1 MKDQPLSALQA
12 DFRAGSTASMPI
24 AGAIVWAALGLAALV
39 LDQRVIGTLA
49 LYIMAAIMPLAILID
64 RARGRN
70 LFAGGAEN
78 PLTVLFLTSI
88 AGIAVMVPIGVIA
101 AQATGNG
108 MLMVLTMAIL
118 AGVIWI
124 PYGWAADDPSGLR
137 HAIGRALG
145 SYAAYAL
152 VPAPYT
158 ASAICAVVVAAYA
171 YSLIAMRP
179 IGAVA
184 TA

>member
-1 MKDQPLSALQA
+1 
-12 DFRAGSTASMPI
+12 MPI
-24 AGAIVWAALGLAALV
+24 ADAIVCAALGLAALV
-39 LDQRVIGTLA
+39 LDQRVIGMLA

-78 PLTVLFLTSI
+78 PLTVLFLTSV
-88 AGIAVMVPIGVIA
+88 AGIAVMVPIGVVA

-108 MLMVLTMAIL
+108 TLMVLTMAIL

-145 SYAAYAL
+145 AYAAFAL

-171 YSLIAMRP
+171 YSLVAMRP
-179 IGAVA
+179 IGTVAAV
-184 TA
+184 